1 MNTYAEMV
9 PFLDMWMHSLSFFS
23 SLLNNY
29 MIWNLVQK
37 GASSLDQRFENA
49 QDKLL
54 ESLYGTKKVCIVRV
68 CVQEVLHAK
77 VIILSS
83 FIYSLSCC
91 SKPE

>member
-1 MNTYAEMV
+1 MNINAGMV
-9 PFLDMWMHSLSFFS
+9 LFLDIRMHSFSFFS

-54 ESLYGTKKVCIVRV
+54 ESLYGTKKVCVVGV
-68 CVQEVLHAK
+68 CMDELK
-77 VIILSS
+77 
-83 FIYSLSCC
+83 
-91 SKPE
+91 K

>member
-1 MNTYAEMV
+1 MNTNAGMV
-9 PFLDMWMHSLSFFS
+9 LFLDIRMHSFSFFS

-54 ESLYGTKKVCIVRV
+54 ESLYGTKKVCVVGVRMDELKKWFT
-68 CVQEVLHAK
+68 QK
-77 VIILSS
+77 
-83 FIYSLSCC
+83 
-91 SKPE
+91 